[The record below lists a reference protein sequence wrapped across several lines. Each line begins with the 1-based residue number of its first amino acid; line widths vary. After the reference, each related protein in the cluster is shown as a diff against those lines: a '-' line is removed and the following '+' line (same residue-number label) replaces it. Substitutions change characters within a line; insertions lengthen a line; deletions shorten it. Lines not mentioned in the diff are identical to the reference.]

1 MKINQYSYSKI
12 NLFNSCPLKYKY
24 LYVDKNYK
32 NDESIEAFLG
42 KIIHSTLEWI
52 YKKKIQDKKTYY
64 SLDSIIH
71 FFKEEWRDSWH
82 QKIRKFKYIKQKKA
96 DYFTRGIN
104 FLVKY
109 YHHFGPDFNQKVFK
123 VEEKI
128 EFDLGGH
135 KIKAI
140 IDRIDKNADS
150 EMHIIDYKTGKNMLD
165 EEKLKRDM
173 QMSIYALALNS
184 HFDKSNNIKLS
195 HYYVSTNKLVSINSS
210 DIDIKS
216 FSENLIKNIEIIEKT
231 EKEDSFIP
239 NESKLCSWCYY
250 WKECPQKD
258 GKHPSEYLK

>member
-1 MKINQYSYSKI
+1 MKINRYSYSKI

-42 KIIHSTLEWI
+42 KITHSTLEWI
-52 YKKKIQDKKTYY
+52 YKKKIQDKRAYY

-128 EFDLGGH
+128 EFELGGH

-140 IDRIDKNADS
+140 IDRIDKNTDS

-165 EEKLKRDM
+165 EEKLKGDM

-184 HFDKSNNIKLS
+184 QFNKSDNIKLS
-195 HYYVSTNKLVSINSS
+195 HYYVSTNKFVTIDSS
-210 DIDIKS
+210 DIDINS
-216 FSENLIKNIEIIEKT
+216 FSKNLIKNIEVIEKS
-231 EKEDSFIP
+231 EKENNFIP
-239 NESKLCSWCYY
+239 NESKLCNWCYY
-250 WKECPQKD
+250 WKDCPKKD
-258 GKHPSEYLK
+258 GEHPSGYLK